1 MTKVYPSMAKQD
13 LSILIDD
20 LYKIRM
26 QASETLDTV
35 DRLLIVLITDIDKTI
50 QDVKRFKIPTPER
63 K

>member
-1 MTKVYPSMAKQD
+1 MAKQD